1 MFSKLVKGE
10 IDLKTTF
17 WKYGILGLIILKF
30 AVAISHN
37 LLAGYLNGNTL
48 LVYFTKY
55 FHPIYSPKFSILWAL
70 CYVSS
75 LLLLTVYSWNIV
87 LAVWRSSAAY
97 DKSVWLSFLARIF
110 IVLML
115 VMVWSSVSLAPLF

>member
-30 AVAISHN
+30 AVTISHN
-37 LLAGYLNGNTL
+37 LLSGYLNGNTL

-97 DKSVWLSFLARIF
+97 DKSVWLSFLARLF
-110 IVLML
+110 IVLTL
-115 VMVWSSVSLAPLF
+115 VIVWSSVSLAPLF